1 MKNFY
6 FDLNKTKPN
15 TMDKAEEL
23 SAYIRSKGGKATI
36 SGEVP
41 EDTDCIIVL
50 GGDGTFLRSVKDYGK
65 LDKPFLG
72 INMGSLGF
80 LTMTEIPAAFAAI
93 DDLMA
98 DNYKLEHRMQLICVK
113 EGHEIS
119 TALNDIAI
127 TQGGFSH
134 LIGLEVYV
142 NDQHFGTYEADGI
155 IISTPT
161 GSTGYNLSAAGPIVT
176 PMVNAMII
184 TPICPHS
191 FNARS
196 IIISGDDRVKIRT
209 FGTKHRMNE
218 TAYVTVDGE
227 DYTTMKPDD
236 EVVIEKSRYSCKMC
250 MLPGMSFI
258 ETLNTK
264 MTGR

>member
-15 TMDKAEEL
+15 TLDKAKEL
-23 SAYIRSKGGKATI
+23 SEYIESKGGTAKI

-41 EDTDCIIVL
+41 DNTDCILVL
-50 GGDGTFLRSVKDYGK
+50 GGDGTFLRSVKDFGK

-80 LTMTEIPAAFAAI
+80 LTMTEIPAAQAAI
-93 DDLMA
+93 DQLMA
-98 DNYKLEHRMQLICVK
+98 DNYVIENRMELICKK
-113 EGHEIS
+113 EGNEIS

-134 LIGLEVYV
+134 LIGIEVYV

-176 PMVNAMII
+176 PMVNAVII

-196 IIISGDDRVKIRT
+196 IIISGDDKVKIRT

-227 DYTTMKPDD
+227 DYTIMRPDD
-236 EVVIEKSRYSCKMC
+236 EVTIEKSDYSCKMC

-264 MTGR
+264 MTNR